1 MLRSLVFWVGVNSRV
16 NCFFDILFMFENK
29 QNSPE
34 DKGPFNVVYNFRS
47 VSTRSSKMSKKHR
60 IRKLS
65 DTPMVMGL
73 KKNRKM
79 TENIEV

>member
-1 MLRSLVFWVGVNSRV
+1 
-16 NCFFDILFMFENK
+16 MFENK
-29 QNSPE
+29 KNTIE
-34 DKGPFNVVYNFRS
+34 EAGPFNVVYNFRS
-47 VSTRSSKMSKKHR
+47 VSTRSSKLSKKHR

-65 DTPMVMGL
+65 DAPIALGF